1 MKDRFGSQTMLR
13 RGDRQQDE
21 STFLAIYLNDHL
33 AGSTAGVELCRHLAE
48 AERGGSLG
56 IGETLERLAEEI
68 DQDRSTLLDIMSAL
82 SVPVRYYKVGAGWV
96 GEKVARLKPH
106 GSMLRRTRLDTL
118 IELEALWLGVEGKV
132 SLWRTLVVLADT
144 HQGLAEKLAGLLD
157 RAYRQ
162 ATALEEMRVRA
173 AAAAFVMAPSSP
185 L

>member
-1 MKDRFGSQTMLR
+1 
-13 RGDRQQDE
+13 
-21 STFLAIYLNDHL
+21 
-33 AGSTAGVELCRHLAE
+33 
-48 AERGGSLG
+48 
-56 IGETLERLAEEI
+56 
-68 DQDRSTLLDIMSAL
+68 
-82 SVPVRYYKVGAGWV
+82 
-96 GEKVARLKPH
+96 
-106 GSMLRRTRLDTL
+106 L